1 MSRII
6 RSASVATLVAFTAT
20 GLATASEAA
29 TTPSD
34 AGASYLA
41 RQLAAGGHQLTSS
54 YNGQSFPAT
63 GLSADAILA
72 LDSSHTAAGEA
83 AASRTVFDAAVK
95 NYVGYGTDV
104 YAGATAKALITVLA
118 GGQDPEKATGIDLVA
133 SLKALENAQ
142 GRFADKS
149 SYGDNSST
157 LTQSLAIIA
166 LKKAGQP
173 ADQKAVTNLLSTQCA
188 DGGFATNL
196 KDGACVSDTD
206 STSFAVQALAAAGGQ
221 PDAMGRAVRHL
232 IALQKADG
240 GLVGGPAAP
249 SENANS
255 TGLAAVAFAVSG
267 HPANAAKARSF
278 VASLQ
283 YGCSFPAAVRG
294 GIAYDAASYATM
306 KKAGVNATVSDIDT
320 RATAQGQLAFTLTPY
335 VSIVAGGTK
344 ATPSIDCATSPKPT
358 TKPTPTS
365 KPTPT
370 TKPSSTPAPTTPA
383 PSSTSV
389 SPTSSASATA
399 APTTTAPSASASS
412 TSATTPTA
420 GATGPVVNT
429 DRDASSTTLPI
440 ALALAALAA
449 TGGAVAF
456 ARRR

>member
-1 MSRII
+1 MSRIV

-34 AGASYLA
+34 AGASYIA

-54 YNGQSFPAT
+54 YNGHSFPAT

-72 LDSSHTAAGEA
+72 LDSSRTAAGEA
-83 AASRTVFDAAVK
+83 AASRAVFDSAVK

-118 GGQDPEKATGIDLVA
+118 GGQDPKKATGIDLVA

-173 ADQKAVTNLLSTQCA
+173 VDQKAVTNLLSTKCA

-196 KDGACVSDTD
+196 KNGACVSDTD

-221 PDAMGRAVRHL
+221 PEAMGRAARHL

-240 GLVGGPAAP
+240 GLAGGPAAP

-278 VASLQ
+278 VTSLQ

-320 RATAQGQLAFTLTPY
+320 RATAQAELALTLTPY

-344 ATPSIDCATSPKPT
+344 DTPSIECATSP
-358 TKPTPTS
+358 KPTPTS

-370 TKPSSTPAPTTPA
+370 TKPSSTSAPTTPA

-389 SPTSSASATA
+389 SPTSSTSATA

-420 GATGPVVNT
+420 GAPGPVVNT
-429 DRDASSTTLPI
+429 DREASSPTLPTS
-440 ALALAALAA
+440 LALAALAA